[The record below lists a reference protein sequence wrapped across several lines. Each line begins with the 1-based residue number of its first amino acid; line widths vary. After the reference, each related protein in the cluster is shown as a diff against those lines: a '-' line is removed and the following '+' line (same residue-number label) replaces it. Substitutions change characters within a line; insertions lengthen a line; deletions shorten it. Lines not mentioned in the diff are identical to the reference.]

1 MKWGICWEANKKHAQ
16 AEHSTSMT
24 FRSTSLGTD
33 PHMPADLLKSFSCIF
48 CWKML
53 SWHLSCRPGQSS
65 NSSVPAVAE
74 PYELLS
80 VCSPHVN
87 HWALNT
93 PYNQGHRDLE
103 GRRPLWSG
111 CYLTSISLFF
121 FFLAFAPYSEYSFSW
136 LFVFNTFKSPPLLQI
151 HSGVSGAKW
160 HTVPF
165 KTFKKICSLIQREH
179 FNEVNDQTERSLHK
193 TEVPWSQV

>member
-48 CWKML
+48 CWEML

-121 FFLAFAPYSEYSFSW
+121 CFWLLHRIPNTLFRGFLFLTHLNPHHYCKF
-136 LFVFNTFKSPPLLQI
+136 T
-151 HSGVSGAKW
+151 
-160 HTVPF
+160 
-165 KTFKKICSLIQREH
+165 
-179 FNEVNDQTERSLHK
+179 
-193 TEVPWSQV
+193 QV